1 MIFGMGAYVWYSWA
15 EEQETV
21 LETLNALRAKGRALL
36 DKFPRRKRAT
46 TWESNPIAGSV
57 EMKAMEAAMGS
68 GKEANG
74 KDTYSKDTNGG
85 YTYGKNTICKNAA
98 PMVENPLRGKDND
111 LRKDNVFRKDNVSRK
126 DNVFRKDN
134 IRTNNSK
141 PKATP
146 RVSKRTSER
155 MPDWGEYAD
164 AEGNTYYYNAVTKES
179 TWEKPAGF

>member
-1 MIFGMGAYVWYSWA
+1 MV
-15 EEQETV
+15 
-21 LETLNALRAKGRALL
+21 
-36 DKFPRRKRAT
+36 
-46 TWESNPIAGSV
+46 GSV
-57 EMKAMEAAMGS
+57 EMKALEAAMGS

-74 KDTYSKDTNGG
+74 KDTYGKDTNGD
-85 YTYGKNTICKNAA
+85 YTIGKNAA
-98 PMVENPLRGKDND
+98 PMVENPLMRCN
-111 LRKDNVFRKDNVSRK
+111 DNVRRK

-134 IRTNNSK
+134 IRSSDSK

-179 TWEKPAGF
+179 TWERPKGF